1 MGSSFVILLVLLA
14 LIGTSQI
21 GQAGAVSATFPASPK
36 KTKEGGNRPEVNLV
50 AGKGNVVGGLQPV
63 PKGQGGA
70 TAYIGQCIQGARF
83 FVDKFCTT
91 VVNAKQH
98 LIAGAA
104 ARGLSIFAMYPLDTI
119 KTRLQA
125 EASQVVRPAAGAGL
139 LAQAG
144 ALYRGCPASLFG
156 QIPYGMLT
164 FGSYEV
170 YKELISTSFPNVSRT
185 FTYFISAILGD
196 ITGSFWLVPS
206 EIVKLRLQSGGGG
219 GLGLAG
225 TIGDILA
232 TSGPGG
238 FYKGYTG
245 QIARDVPFR
254 AIQLTTYET
263 LKTLYSRLRNARRVA
278 AGLDPLEG
286 AEAGKLSG
294 LEGAVL
300 GAVAGSFSAGVTT
313 PLDVIKT
320 RMMMG
325 GGAAGR
331 SVLDVTRALVEKEGP
346 MAVWKGLVPRV
357 TYVGPSVAI
366 FFMTYEVVKNIVVD
380 GQIRLAQEKEAA
392 AAGTAQQL
400 PAKGSA
406 KLVSMKKKV

>member
-1 MGSSFVILLVLLA
+1 MLLGDLWVIISDSLWSISSTNQGKFAMGSSFVILLVLLA

-50 AGKGNVVGGLQPV
+50 AGKGYVVGGLQPV

-83 FVDKFCTT
+83 FVDKFCTA

-98 LIAGAA
+98 LIAQ
-104 ARGLSIFAMYPLDTI
+104 RGDPLPSIFAMYPLDTI

-170 YKELISTSFPNVSRT
+170 YKELISTSFPNVSKT
-185 FTYFISAILGD
+185 FTYFISPSSGHHGLLLAGALGD
-196 ITGSFWLVPS
+196 RSS
-206 EIVKLRLQSGGGG
+206 RACRAGGRRP
-219 GLGLAG
+219 
-225 TIGDILA
+225 
-232 TSGPGG
+232 GPGG
-238 FYKGYTG
+238 HHRRHPGHLG
-245 QIARDVPFR
+245 
-254 AIQLTTYET
+254 
-263 LKTLYSRLRNARRVA
+263 ARRVLQ
-278 AGLDPLEG
+278 GVHG
-286 AEAGKLSG
+286 ADRARRALPGHPADHLRDAEDAVLAPAQRPPGGCRARPPGGRGGGKLSG

-320 RMMMG
+320 PMMMKAARWQERG
-325 GGAAGR
+325 FDATPGAGRERGAHGRLEGAGAA
-331 SVLDVTRALVEKEGP
+331 VTTWGP
-346 MAVWKGLVPRV
+346 AW
-357 TYVGPSVAI
+357 PS
-366 FFMTYEVVKNIVVD
+366 
-380 GQIRLAQEKEAA
+380 
-392 AAGTAQQL
+392 
-400 PAKGSA
+400 S
-406 KLVSMKKKV
+406 S